1 MHPWKWLGVVVG
13 FDPVFAGMPWFNYN
27 VVAMGR
33 HCLMWLYL
41 LFTQQCCYQV
51 VV

>member
-1 MHPWKWLGVVVG
+1 
-13 FDPVFAGMPWFNYN
+13 
-27 VVAMGR
+27 MGR

-51 VV
+51 VVWVLVGVYYLCRLSLSFVADLLFTQQCLY